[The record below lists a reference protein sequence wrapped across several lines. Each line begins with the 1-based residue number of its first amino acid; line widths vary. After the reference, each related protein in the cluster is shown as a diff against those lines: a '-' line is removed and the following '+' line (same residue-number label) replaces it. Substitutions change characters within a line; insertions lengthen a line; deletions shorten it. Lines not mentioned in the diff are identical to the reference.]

1 MPWRRVAYRAVR
13 PLLFRFDSEGI
24 HRRSLDALRF
34 AGGNPLGRRLAAFA
48 SGASLTIRGVE
59 VAGLRFR
66 SRVGVGAGFDKDAVA
81 LRGWAALGLGFA
93 EIGTVTPLPQPGNAR
108 PRLFRLPRDEALINR
123 MGFNNAGAEAVA
135 RNLAA
140 VRPHLPAGFV
150 VGVNIGRNA
159 ATPPEDSVRDYL
171 LAQQQLAP
179 LADYLAVNVSSPN
192 TPGLRDLQAPG
203 RLRELLTALVEA
215 GERLGCPRPIF
226 VKLAPDLG
234 AGDLEAVLAAVLEVP
249 AQGLILSNTTVGRE
263 RLKSSGELTREAG
276 GLSGAP
282 LFVRTR
288 GTVRRMRAS
297 VGEGLAIIAS
307 GGIGCAEDAAAL
319 IGAGADLV
327 QLWTGMVYA
336 GPGLVGETTNA
347 VGESRRRADTIGGN

>member
-1 MPWRRVAYRAVR
+1 MPWRRVAYRAIR

-24 HRRSLDALRF
+24 HRRGLDALRF
-34 AGGNPLGRRLAAFA
+34 AGGNPAGRGLAAFA
-48 SGASLTIRGVE
+48 GGASLDASAFE

-81 LRGWAALGLGFA
+81 LRCWAALGLGFA
-93 EIGTVTPLPQPGNAR
+93 EIGTVTPLPQRGSAR
-108 PRLFRLPRDEALINR
+108 PRLFRLPPDEALINR
-123 MGFNNAGAEAVA
+123 MGFNNAGADAVA
-135 RNLAA
+135 RNLDA

-159 ATPPEDSVRDYL
+159 ATPPEEAARDYL
-171 LAQQQLAP
+171 AAQRVLAP

-192 TPGLRDLQAPG
+192 TPGLRDLQAPT
-203 RLRELLTALVEA
+203 RLRELLSVLAEA
-215 GERLGCPRPIF
+215 GERLACPRPIF

-249 AQGLILSNTTVGRE
+249 AHGLILSNTTVGRD
-263 RLKSSGELTREAG
+263 RLRSSAQLTGEAG

-288 GTVRRMRAS
+288 GAVRRMRTQ
-297 VGEGLAIIAS
+297 VGGRLALIGS
-307 GGIGCAEDAAAL
+307 GGVGSGQDAAEL

-327 QLWTGMVYA
+327 QLWTGLVYA
-336 GPGLVGETTNA
+336 GPGLIGEATKA
-347 VGESRRRADTIGGN
+347 IGAPPRG